1 MRVYLSRALFEDK
14 VVKVKEFLDNELLF
28 NCELSGATYKIV
40 WDDYTWIDE
49 VDEIV
54 GSKLLDKILDI

>member
-1 MRVYLSRALFEDK
+1 MRVYLSKALFEDK
-14 VVKVKEFLDNELLF
+14 EAKVREFLDNELLF
-28 NCELSGATYKIV
+28 NCDLNGATYQIR

-54 GSKLLDKILDI
+54 GSKLLYRILDI